1 MKKYLFIFLL
11 IGFSYSQ
18 EVPDTLTLK
27 GGRDIEG
34 TFIKKGEFF
43 TQFKDWK
50 ENEVSEFR
58 NIQISKIV
66 LGNGEIVFER
76 ETPKVQLKSASK
88 HIEISG
94 LHLQNF
100 LIRNIYSLGFLIMG
114 NYVAIEAIKEDK
126 PTILSSLLYF
136 GSIYN
141 SVYATIEVYRSGK
154 NLVKA
159 SRKLRDIEKELFK
172 EDSK

>member
-1 MKKYLFIFLL
+1 MYASL
-11 IGFSYSQ
+11 IDQDG
-18 EVPDTLTLK
+18 EILTLSLFEELSPGVRLIALDTK
-27 GGRDIEG
+27 
-34 TFIKKGEFF
+34 
-43 TQFKDWK
+43 
-50 ENEVSEFR
+50 
-58 NIQISKIV
+58 
-66 LGNGEIVFER
+66 EIVFER

-172 EDSK
+172 EDSKWRNI